1 MKADRIVEAD
11 GGRGRTLP
19 EMTSVMF
26 GWVREKGWV
35 ETEAIGMDG
44 EDDDEDEEGR
54 EIMKGIEGD
63 VRLNVSGAG
72 SIMVACALS
81 VRLLDSVNT
90 LNDWRVISSGRE
102 GKGVSRPGLGN
113 PGNGGTV
120 LWYD

>member
-1 MKADRIVEAD
+1 
-11 GGRGRTLP
+11 
-19 EMTSVMF
+19 
-26 GWVREKGWV
+26 V
-35 ETEAIGMDG
+35 ETEAIGVDG

-81 VRLLDSVNT
+81 VRSLDSVDT

-120 LWYD
+120 L